1 MKKRTVHRKEEVQM
15 KKLTESRKIFL
26 LFAVIVI
33 SCLSLVTAI
42 MLYNNIKSLL
52 IEEKGRKAMSISVAV
67 AKLIEENYTEFDRF
81 MKTEDYKNGNY
92 DHAYYE
98 KMQAIFRDLKER
110 TGVKFIYCARRISDD
125 EIIYLF
131 DGEDPDSDLFS
142 PLGSKDDVDEV
153 EQKAY
158 DRKTSGFTPIVND
171 PVWGELLTG
180 VTPIIDPSTGEVIA
194 HVGVDVSVGQI
205 KSALLSIRNVIFL
218 NSIAITIITFL
229 IIYRLLCMT
238 SLLAENDYLTGLY
251 SKGYQERFL
260 NQLIKKSISS
270 GKPFP
275 LIMIDFDDFKM
286 INDKYGHQ
294 FGDVVLKSVSE
305 IIKISSRA
313 MDCCARYGGDE
324 FVIILPDASMEYATL
339 VCQWLLKEV
348 SNLKLQSK
356 NDEIVSVSISIG
368 IALWHNGLS
377 AEQILIRAD
386 KALYQ
391 SKRTGKNKM
400 VVYSDDLE

>member
-1 MKKRTVHRKEEVQM
+1 M